1 MMNKGNK
8 KGTLGRLLKTLF
20 EFYPVRMPIVLFCFI
35 FSAVVTSI
43 PAIFMQ
49 NIISIVEQVGKQ
61 EIGMRLAEK

>member
-1 MMNKGNK
+1 MNKGNK

-20 EFYPVRMPIVLFCFI
+20 EFYPVRMPIVLLCII

-49 NIISIVEQVGKQ
+49 NIISIVGKQ
-61 EIGMRLAEK
+61 EIGI